1 MRKGDLERFN
11 SFVEFLDHFVAE
23 LNGLSEEGWILLVE
37 GRRDVIA
44 MESIGYRGRIV
55 TRSSLA
61 KGGIASLVDASAGV
75 IILTDM
81 DREGRQLAAKYV
93 RSLSHEG
100 LRASLL
106 QRKRLLAA
114 SRGVF
119 RHIENLSRFADF
131 LTH

>member
-11 SFVEFLDHFVAE
+11 SFVEFLNHFVTE
-23 LNGLSEEGWILLVE
+23 LNGLSEEGWVLLVE

-55 TRSSLA
+55 TRGSLA
-61 KGGIASLVDASAGV
+61 KGGIASLADSSAGV

-100 LRASLL
+100 LRTSLL

-131 LTH
+131 LTP